1 VTPPTSSGT
10 DAGRFSPRSSVAG
23 FALFELMLTLAL
35 IALIASLALP
45 RARPFDGGAALRA
58 KVYETVALLR
68 ADRDAALRSDRDVA
82 SRVDLASKRLTSG
95 ATRDQILYPDAV
107 TLRLATPRFDGFR
120 FFRDGR
126 STGGELTIGAGRQSL
141 RITVDEWT
149 SAVAIRAAAE
159 RAP

>member
-10 DAGRFSPRSSVAG
+10 DPGRSSPRASVAG

-45 RARPFDGGAALRA
+45 RARPFDGGAALRVKA
-58 KVYETVALLR
+58 YETAALLR

-82 SRVDLASKRLTSG
+82 SRVDLASKRLSAG
-95 ATRDQILYPDAV
+95 ATRDAVLYPDAM
-107 TLRLATPRFDGFR
+107 TLRLVTPRLDGFR
-120 FFRDGR
+120 FFRNGR

-141 RITVDEWT
+141 SITVDEWT
-149 SAVAIRAAAE
+149 SAVAIRAADE